1 MNTQPHKRKE
11 PVSDTASGQKH
22 AITQGG
28 EAAGLEWRADPW
40 TTAHEAAQRAL
51 AGLSAEHL
59 AACRRAA
66 RIEPVPFR
74 RDGAQHE

>member
-1 MNTQPHKRKE
+1 MNTQPHERKE
-11 PVSDTASGQKH
+11 PASDTASGQKH
-22 AITQGG
+22 AITQVG

-40 TTAHEAAQRAL
+40 IPAHEAAQRAL

-59 AACRRAA
+59 ARLAA